1 MNNKPTFPDLDEV
14 WKLVRETQKNLKDIS
29 VRQKEFQASQ
39 KAYQEAWEKRAEKAE
54 KEREAR
60 QKEFQASQK
69 AYQEAW
75 EKRAEKAE
83 KEMKRF
89 QAQQERTDRMIQK
102 VGGRFNKR
110 WGHLVESLVKG
121 KLVHLLRERGI
132 QVNQTLPNVEA
143 QLTNKDG
150 TVQKRTEFDIIVAN
164 GKEVVIVEVKTVLS
178 PKDLHH
184 FLSNLQDFKS
194 YFPKFKADTLY
205 GAVAYLKS
213 EGKAHVLSEAEGLFV
228 IKAVGDSA
236 SLINKPDFKPKAFT

>member
-1 MNNKPTFPDLDEV
+1 MSNKSTLPDLDEV

-29 VRQKEFQASQ
+29 VRQKEFQAR
-39 KAYQEAWEKRAEKAE
+39 QEAWEERA
-54 KEREAR
+54 
-60 QKEFQASQK
+60 
-69 AYQEAW
+69 
-75 EKRAEKAE
+75 EKRAEEAE

-89 QAQQERTDRMIQK
+89 QAQQAKTERMIQK

-143 QLTNKDG
+143 QLMNKDG

-164 GKEVVIVEVKTVLS
+164 GTEVVIVEVKTVLS
-178 PKDLHH
+178 PKDLHY

-194 YFPKFKADTLY
+194 YFPKYKADTLY

-213 EGKAHVLSEAEGLFV
+213 EGKAHVLSEREGLFV

>member
-1 MNNKPTFPDLDEV
+1 MSNKPTFPDLDEV
-14 WKLVRETQKNLKDIS
+14 WKLVRETQKNLRDIS
-29 VRQKEFQASQ
+29 VRQKEWQ
-39 KAYQEAWEKRAEKAE
+39 
-54 KEREAR
+54 AR
-60 QKEFQASQK
+60 QKV
-69 AYQEAW
+69 
-75 EKRAEKAE
+75 AE
-83 KEMKRF
+83 KEMQALKERQERF

-150 TVQKRTEFDIIVAN
+150 TVQKKTEFDIIVAN
-164 GKEVVIVEVKTVLS
+164 GKEVVIVEVKTVLA

-213 EGKAHVLSEAEGLFV
+213 EGKAHVLSEREGLFV

-236 SLINKPDFKPKAFT
+236 SLINKPEFKPKAFS